1 LQKSFNVIP
10 AGPVP
15 EVSSPGAG
23 IQVFQ
28 GPLDRGCHRSDGFV
42 EFCKRLRIYRINRI
56 GKNRYFQLLR
66 PQSILFNP
74 GFLRVLCDSAVNPYV
89 ALHSRLDLVLL
100 VVATFCPAFVS
111 PVSVAGGIWILGV
124 W

>member
-28 GPLDRGCHRSDGFV
+28 GPLARGCHRSDGFV
-42 EFCKRLRIYRINRI
+42 DFCKRLRIDRIDRI
-56 GKNRYFQLLR
+56 TGN
-66 PQSILFNP
+66 
-74 GFLRVLCDSAVNPYV
+74 GCFLVFR
-89 ALHSRLDLVLL
+89 SRL
-100 VVATFCPAFVS
+100 AHVS
-111 PVSVAGGIWILGV
+111 CKRKQISTLCKVIFQSCKSC
-124 W
+124 

>member
-1 LQKSFNVIP
+1 MQKSFNIIP

-42 EFCKRLRIYRINRI
+42 EFCKRLRINRI
-56 GKNRYFQLLR
+56 TGNGCFLVFRSLLAHV
-66 PQSILFNP
+66 SCKKKHIST
-74 GFLRVLCDSAVNPYV
+74 LR
-89 ALHSRLDLVLL
+89 
-100 VVATFCPAFVS
+100 
-111 PVSVAGGIWILGV
+111 
-124 W
+124 

>member
-28 GPLDRGCHRSDGFV
+28 GPLDRGCHRSDDFV
-42 EFCKRLRIYRINRI
+42 EFCKRLRIYRIYRI
-56 GKNRYFQLLR
+56 ER
-66 PQSILFNP
+66 PWTVPSLWPFFP
-74 GFLRVLCDSAVNPYV
+74 VNPV
-89 ALHSRLDLVLL
+89 N
-100 VVATFCPAFVS
+100 
-111 PVSVAGGIWILGV
+111 PVQGS
-124 W
+124 